1 MISSLFATLLRSL
14 LIPRPRGRSPV
25 GARVQQ
31 LFAVLFLLGLA
42 ACGGEAAGQLST
54 YTSDATGF
62 DTHSFYYDTGS
73 EVVVFDAQ
81 FTEDLAEKLITAIR
95 ARTSSP
101 IRYLIITHPNPDKF
115 NGATAFRKIG
125 AEVVASEATARA
137 IPAVHAYKKYYFV
150 NIAKQFTDASY
161 PVQTVVDR
169 TFTGRYELPL
179 LGGAKVVLSELAHAG
194 VATTQ
199 TAAHIPAVAALIV
212 GDLVH
217 GRAHAWLEGGI
228 RDGKAQPDLAAW
240 KLALAELP
248 GLEGVGPSTVVY
260 GGRGESAALRTAV
273 SAQTEYLS
281 TMEDV
286 VVRYVNGLGA
296 KKSELADPLLAP
308 MHYKNLAML
317 AAQAFPG
324 YAFPYL
330 IEYGVYG
337 LVNAKLAP

>member
-1 MISSLFATLLRSL
+1 MLGLSFATLLRSL
-14 LIPRPRGRSPV
+14 LTRRPRCRASV
-25 GARVQQ
+25 CARAPQ
-31 LFAVLFLLGLA
+31 LVAALFLLGLA
-42 ACGGEAAGQLST
+42 ACGGEVAGQLST
-54 YTSDATGF
+54 YTSDASGF

-81 FTEDLAEKLITAIR
+81 FTEGLAEKLIADIR

-115 NGATAFRKIG
+115 NGATAFRKLG
-125 AEVVASEATARA
+125 AEVIASEATARA
-137 IPAVHAYKKYYFV
+137 IPGVHAYKKYYFV

-161 PVQTVVDR
+161 PVQAVVDR
-169 TFTGRYELPL
+169 TFTGSYELPL
-179 LGGAKVVLSELAHAG
+179 MGGAKVVLSELAHAG

-199 TAAHIPAVAALIV
+199 TVAQIPAIDALIV

-228 RDGKAQPDLAAW
+228 RDGRPQPDLLAW

-248 GLEGVGPSTVVY
+248 GLAGVSANTTVY
-260 GGRGESAALRTAV
+260 GGRGESAALSVAV
-273 SAQTEYLS
+273 SEQTRYLS
-281 TMEDV
+281 AMEDV

-296 KKSELADPLLAP
+296 KKLELADPMLAP
-308 MHYKNLAML
+308 AHYKNLAML
-317 AAQAFPG
+317 ATQAFPG

-337 LVNAKLAP
+337 LVNARLAP